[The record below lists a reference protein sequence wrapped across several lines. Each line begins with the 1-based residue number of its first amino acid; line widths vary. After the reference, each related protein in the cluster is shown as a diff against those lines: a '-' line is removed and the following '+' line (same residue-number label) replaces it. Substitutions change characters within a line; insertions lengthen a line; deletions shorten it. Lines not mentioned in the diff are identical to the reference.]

1 MQTRTITSI
10 LNSFRNNMK
19 NLLLILAIVSTIA
32 ACSSSGAGDKQAQ
45 LDSLKKEHQAITDK
59 IKKLEEEI
67 AKEGGVKTPERMLLV
82 SVTEAGSVAG

>member
-59 IKKLEEEI
+59 IKSWK
-67 AKEGGVKTPERMLLV
+67 KRSPKK
-82 SVTEAGSVAG
+82 AG